1 MSESEEEFDLNSSEK
16 KPKLSDIHINYEAS
30 AKDLNIKIFY
40 RDTDSMHIEKSR
52 LKDLEIEF

>member
-30 AKDLNIKIFY
+30 AKSYLNRINK
-40 RDTDSMHIEKSR
+40 HISSLQGFKPKYLTLEAFKS
-52 LKDLEIEF
+52 